1 MIRVEVV
8 MGNNNRMC
16 DLPADER
23 PYEKCIKYGAKAL
36 SDAEL
41 LAAILRTGAKGE
53 KSVDLARNILQLSK
67 SCNGILGIYH
77 SSIEE
82 LMQIKGV
89 GKVKAVQIKCVAE
102 LSKRFNKAMCQERL
116 SFDEPYSI
124 AQYYMEEL
132 RHEECERLLLLMLD
146 TKNGLIKD
154 TVISIG
160 TVNASLVSPRELF
173 IEALKAGAVNIIL
186 LHNHP
191 SGDASASRED
201 IILTKQIGKCGNLL
215 GIKLLDHIII
225 GDNKYMSFREQKMLG
240 DE

>member
-1 MIRVEVV
+1 
-8 MGNNNRMC
+8 MGKNNRMC
-16 DLPADER
+16 DLPVDER
-23 PYEKCIKYGAKAL
+23 PYEKCLKYGASSL

-41 LAAILRTGAKGE
+41 LATILRTGAKGE
-53 KSVDLARNILQLSK
+53 KSIDLARNILQLSK

-102 LSKRFNKAMCQERL
+102 LAKRFNKAVRGERL
-116 SFDEPYSI
+116 SFGEPKSV
-124 AQYYMEEL
+124 AGYYMEEF
-132 RHEECERLLLLMLD
+132 RHEECERLMLIMLD
-146 TKNGLIKD
+146 TKSRLIKD
-154 TVISIG
+154 VILSMG

-173 IEALKAGAVNIIL
+173 IEALRAGAVNIIL

-191 SGDASASRED
+191 SGDCTPSRED
-201 IILTKQIGKCGNLL
+201 IILTKQIRKCGNLL

-225 GDNKYMSFREQKMLG
+225 GDNIYMSFREERMLG